1 MILEQITLRNFCLF
15 RGEQS
20 FDLTPLPAPRNAGTR
35 PIILFGGNNGTGK
48 TTLLDAVQLALYGP
62 RARCSKRA
70 GLAYEEFL
78 RRSIHHGAKD
88 SEGAGVSLSFRFA
101 SQGEEHLYDISRS
114 WSARR
119 GKLRED
125 LRVLRNG
132 LHDRWYS
139 EHWNQLVE
147 EFFPLEVSQLFFFDA
162 EKIRSLAEDET
173 SSQVLGTA
181 VKSLLGLDVVERL
194 ISDAG
199 VLEASLTAK
208 LDESAKPQDNR
219 VEIEREIER
228 LGADLN
234 VLRTDRSELEN
245 SLRRSRQEVER
256 LEAEFAAA
264 GGRHWEA
271 RNERKRRKSELEKEI
286 AACDSRLVSLA
297 GSELPLAM
305 VADLLA
311 SVASQD
317 EREQERAEAEVI
329 ERLLSQRDDQLLA
342 LLADSKA
349 SSSLVKKVEAHLAGD
364 RQSRASSA
372 REIVPRHSLT
382 AAARSLLHD
391 LRGRRL
397 AEIVQAAESIRNER
411 KRLENELA
419 DVDRVLD
426 EITPDTEAI
435 DRFLKKLRAATERL
449 TTLSDEATRQDR
461 ALDEK
466 KREWEAQKAKLQAIK
481 EREAKDE
488 FSRDDRGR
496 MARVAARTREVMRE
510 FLIKATERK
519 IDRLSDLITESFRFL
534 CRKHT
539 MVERIHIDPATF
551 AVTLFGE
558 GGHALSRER
567 LSEGEKQ
574 IFAISILWGLAR
586 ASAHPL
592 PAIIDTPMARLD
604 AAHRRHLVER
614 YFPHASHQVVILST
628 DTEVDRHYYQA
639 LQPHIARAYH
649 LCYDEQTR
657 STHGEEGYFW
667 DETPAGVEP
676 RSRK

>member
-1 MILEQITLRNFCLF
+1 MILEQITLRSFCLF

-20 FDLTPLPAPRNAGTR
+20 FDLAPLPAPRNAGIR

-78 RRSIHHGAKD
+78 RRSIHHGVKE

-101 SQGEEHLYDISRS
+101 SQGEEHLYEITRS
-114 WSARR
+114 WSARG

-125 LRVLRNG
+125 LRVLRDG
-132 LHDRWYS
+132 LHDRWHS

-147 EFFPLEVSQLFFFDA
+147 DFFPLEVSQLFFFDA

-181 VKSLLGLDVVERL
+181 VKALLGLDVVERL

-199 VLEASLTAK
+199 VLEASLTTK
-208 LDESAKPQDNR
+208 PDVSAKPQDNR

-228 LGADLN
+228 LRADID
-234 VLRTDRSELEN
+234 VRKTDRSELEN
-245 SLRRSRQEVER
+245 ALRRARQEVER
-256 LEAEFAAA
+256 FEADFAAA

-271 RNERKRRKSELEKEI
+271 RNERRQRKGELDKEI
-286 AACDSRLVSLA
+286 AACDSQLVTLA
-297 GSELPLAM
+297 GSEMPLAL
-305 VADLLA
+305 VTDLLA
-311 SVASQD
+311 RVADQD
-317 EREQERAEAEVI
+317 RREQERAEAEVI
-329 ERLLSQRDDQLLA
+329 ERLLSQRDDELLA
-342 LLADSKA
+342 LLAASKA
-349 SSSLVKKVEAHLAGD
+349 PSSLVKKVEAHLAGD
-364 RQSRASSA
+364 RRLRASSA
-372 REIVPRHSLT
+372 GEIVPRHSLT
-382 AAARSLLHD
+382 AAARSLLRD
-391 LRGRRL
+391 LRGFRL
-397 AEIVQAAESIRNER
+397 AEIVRIMEMVRIER
-411 KRLENELA
+411 RRLENELE
-419 DVDRVLD
+419 DVKKMLG
-426 EITPDTEAI
+426 ITPEEDAI
-435 DRFLKKLRAATERL
+435 GQFFTKLRAATERL
-449 TTLSDEATRQDR
+449 TTLSGEATRQDR

-466 KREWEAQKAKLQAIK
+466 KREWEAQKAKLHAIK
-481 EREAKDE
+481 ERAAKDE

-496 MARVAARTREVMRE
+496 MARVAARTKEVMRE
-510 FLIKATERK
+510 FLIRATERK

-534 CRKHT
+534 CRKQT

-558 GGHALSRER
+558 AGHALSRER

-657 STHGEEGYFW
+657 ATHGEEGYFW
-667 DETPAGVEP
+667 DETAAGVDTGSQE
-676 RSRK
+676 